1 MTVTFIVKVTPEI
14 DQFFHL
20 CVKFYPV
27 ITIYLALW
35 IRQNT
40 GICGSIGSLQNEEW
54 CCGHYTRWSYSSECG
69 YAVLKS
75 FLFLV
80 INQWQVIPLQNYQN
94 YFHMFHQ
101 LLLVFFLNCLNAK
114 SLFVLYLIEN
124 VKKQFTKKQLTY
136 SWSLL
141 SNLRKRTVRI
151 MTNINNT
158 TKVIRTCGVSVIRS
172 RKFPNMALK
181 SIAAGAIKSVFDA
194 KVPKNVLLNFIW
206 FPSALSIF

>member
-1 MTVTFIVKVTPEI
+1 MNVTFIVKVTPEI

-54 CCGHYTRWSYSSECG
+54 CCGHNTRWSYSSECG

-94 YFHMFHQ
+94 YFHMFHH
-101 LLLVFFLNCLNAK
+101 LLLVFFFKIVWMLNLCLFFIWLKTSKNNLQK
-114 SLFVLYLIEN
+114 N
-124 VKKQFTKKQLTY
+124 
-136 SWSLL
+136 
-141 SNLRKRTVRI
+141 NLRIVGLY
-151 MTNINNT
+151 
-158 TKVIRTCGVSVIRS
+158 C
-172 RKFPNMALK
+172 P
-181 SIAAGAIKSVFDA
+181 
-194 KVPKNVLLNFIW
+194 
-206 FPSALSIF
+206 IFARGPLGLWPI

>member
-1 MTVTFIVKVTPEI
+1 MRICCTQKFPLSCYQPMAGNPTTELSKLLSYVSSFTFGL
-14 DQFFHL
+14 FFF
-20 CVKFYPV
+20 K
-27 ITIYLALW
+27 
-35 IRQNT
+35 
-40 GICGSIGSLQNEEW
+40 
-54 CCGHYTRWSYSSECG
+54 
-69 YAVLKS
+69 
-75 FLFLV
+75 
-80 INQWQVIPLQNYQN
+80 
-94 YFHMFHQ
+94 
-101 LLLVFFLNCLNAK
+101 NCLNAK

-194 KVPKNVLLNFIW
+194 KVPKNVLLNFMW

>member
-1 MTVTFIVKVTPEI
+1 MRICCTQKFPLSCYQPMAGNPTTELSKLLSYVSSFTFGHFFKIVWMLNLCL
-14 DQFFHL
+14 FFIWL
-20 CVKFYPV
+20 K
-27 ITIYLALW
+27 TSK
-35 IRQNT
+35 NN
-40 GICGSIGSLQNEEW
+40 LQ
-54 CCGHYTRWSYSSECG
+54 
-69 YAVLKS
+69 
-75 FLFLV
+75 
-80 INQWQVIPLQNYQN
+80 
-94 YFHMFHQ
+94 
-101 LLLVFFLNCLNAK
+101 
-114 SLFVLYLIEN
+114 
-124 VKKQFTKKQLTY
+124 KKQLTY

>member
-1 MTVTFIVKVTPEI
+1 
-14 DQFFHL
+14 
-20 CVKFYPV
+20 
-27 ITIYLALW
+27 
-35 IRQNT
+35 
-40 GICGSIGSLQNEEW
+40 
-54 CCGHYTRWSYSSECG
+54 
-69 YAVLKS
+69 
-75 FLFLV
+75 
-80 INQWQVIPLQNYQN
+80 
-94 YFHMFHQ
+94 MFHH
-101 LLLVFFLNCLNAK
+101 LLLVFFFLNCLNAK

>member
-1 MTVTFIVKVTPEI
+1 MRICCTQKFPLSCYRPMAGNPTTELSKLLSYVSSFTFGH
-14 DQFFHL
+14 FFVWMLNL
-20 CVKFYPV
+20 C
-27 ITIYLALW
+27 
-35 IRQNT
+35 
-40 GICGSIGSLQNEEW
+40 
-54 CCGHYTRWSYSSECG
+54 
-69 YAVLKS
+69 
-75 FLFLV
+75 FLFD
-80 INQWQVIPLQNYQN
+80 W
-94 YFHMFHQ
+94 
-101 LLLVFFLNCLNAK
+101 K
-114 SLFVLYLIEN
+114 R
-124 VKKQFTKKQLTY
+124 KKEFIKKKLTY

>member
-14 DQFFHL
+14 DHFFHL

-69 YAVLKS
+69 YAVFKS

-80 INQWQVIPLQNYQN
+80 IDQWQVIPLQNYQN
-94 YFHMFHQ
+94 YFHMFHH
-101 LLLVFFLNCLNAK
+101 LLLVIFLFECLI
-114 SLFVLYLIEN
+114 FVFYLIEN
-124 VKKQFTKKQLTY
+124 AKKNLLKKNLTY